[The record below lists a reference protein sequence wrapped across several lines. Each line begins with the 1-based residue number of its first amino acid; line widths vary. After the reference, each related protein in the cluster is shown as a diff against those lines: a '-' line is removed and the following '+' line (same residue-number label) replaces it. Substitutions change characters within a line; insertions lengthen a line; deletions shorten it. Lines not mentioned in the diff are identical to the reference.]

1 MQTRRRLH
9 QHDTTT
15 GTQEEGYPL
24 ITQQQQH
31 QHNNFNHHYPQ
42 NPLFV
47 PTNGGVS
54 GSTATAPLLNST
66 AAYTQQQQQYYQPQ
80 QSSIHIGDNF
90 GNSNNQVPIDD
101 PDDKYSKA
109 GRQWNLR
116 SLSSRIQASSGQ
128 ALRTFIQQPLSAA
141 AAVVTGSYQESNGAL
156 VGEGVGGFYDN
167 NNLTSKAHPIQE
179 LDDDLEELFDKE
191 SVVVMAARDRTGE
204 FNNAIRSLQSRNIS
218 RAVNIRDPRKAK
230 QVQSYSDFMMV
241 AKLVGKNIASTY
253 AKLEKLTL
261 LAKKKS
267 LFDDRPQE
275 IQELTYIIKGDLSAL
290 NQQIARLQEISKDQ
304 RRTNNGKHLVSHSSN
319 MVLALQS
326 KLASMSTD
334 FKQILEVRTENL
346 KHQKSRRDQFTQGPL
361 AVNALPS
368 STAKQGSLLLS
379 EENQAVSIDMSA
391 ASDTQ
396 PLLGPSARIQSQ
408 QQIALYDE
416 SDNYVQQRAE
426 TMQNI
431 ESTIVELG
439 GIFQQLAHMVKEQ
452 EEIVERIDTNIQDA
466 ELNIEAAHG
475 EILKYFQSVSK
486 NRWLMIKI
494 FGVLI
499 FFFIFFII
507 FMT

>member
-9 QHDTTT
+9 QTDQQDYSSSTYTIQEDQQGGAGAGSGAT
-15 GTQEEGYPL
+15 GAAGGSAGLLAQSLVQP
-24 ITQQQQH
+24 
-31 QHNNFNHHYPQ
+31 
-42 NPLFV
+42 
-47 PTNGGVS
+47 PT
-54 GSTATAPLLNST
+54 AHE
-66 AAYTQQQQQYYQPQ
+66 AA
-80 QSSIHIGDNF
+80 IHIGDN
-90 GNSNNQVPIDD
+90 NQSGQSLAAADYS
-101 PDDKYSKA
+101 DDKYGKA
-109 GRQWNLR
+109 ARQWNLR
-116 SLSSRIQASSGQ
+116 AFSGQ
-128 ALRTFIQQPLSAA
+128 ALRTLTAA
-141 AAVVTGSYQESNGAL
+141 AAVVTGNQP
-156 VGEGVGGFYDN
+156 GVN
-167 NNLTSKAHPIQE
+167 NNSQSNYSYKPASIPTSSQFYQPQQE
-179 LDDDLEELFDKE
+179 HQEPEPEPEIF
-191 SVVVMAARDRTGE
+191 VMAARDRTGE
-204 FNNAIRSLQSRNIS
+204 FANAIRSLQARNIT

-230 QVQSYSDFMMV
+230 QVQSYSEFMMV
-241 AKLVGKNIASTY
+241 ARFIGKNIASTY
-253 AKLEKLTL
+253 AKLEKLTM

-275 IQELTYIIKGDLSAL
+275 IQELTYIIKGDLNAL

-304 RRTNNGKHLVSHSSN
+304 RRHTNGKHLVSHSSN

-346 KHQKSRRDQFTQGPL
+346 KQQKTRRDQFSQGPGPL
-361 AVNALPS
+361 AAHTVSP

-379 EENQAVSIDMSA
+379 EENQAVSIDMGS
-391 ASDTQ
+391 SDTT
-396 PLLGPSARIQSQ
+396 PLLSTQTQMAI
-408 QQIALYDE
+408 YDD

-452 EEIVERIDTNIQDA
+452 EEIVERIDTNVADA

-499 FFFIFFII
+499 FFFLFFVV
-507 FMT
+507 FMS

>member
-9 QHDTTT
+9 PTDQQDYASTSTYT
-15 GTQEEGYPL
+15 IYAGSSTQDHLGL
-24 ITQQQQH
+24 AA
-31 QHNNFNHHYPQ
+31 
-42 NPLFV
+42 V
-47 PTNGGVS
+47 GSS
-54 GSTATAPLLNST
+54 GAAAQPLLQPP
-66 AAYTQQQQQYYQPQ
+66 AAFEAAIQ
-80 QSSIHIGDNF
+80 IGDPDQ
-90 GNSNNQVPIDD
+90 GSRDAD
-101 PDDKYSKA
+101 ADDKYGKA
-109 GRQWNLR
+109 ARQWNLR
-116 SLSSRIQASSGQ
+116 AFSGQ
-128 ALRTFIQQPLSAA
+128 ALRTLSAA
-141 AAVVTGSYQESNGAL
+141 AAVVTGSNQPGDSTQQDTYSSSIS
-156 VGEGVGGFYDN
+156 
-167 NNLTSKAHPIQE
+167 TPIASPRGQQTTAE
-179 LDDDLEELFDKE
+179 DQSEAEPEAEIF
-191 SVVVMAARDRTGE
+191 VMAARDRTGE
-204 FNNAIRSLQSRNIS
+204 FANAIRSLQARNIT

-230 QVQSYSDFMMV
+230 QVQSYSEFMMV
-241 AKLVGKNIASTY
+241 AKFVGKNIASTY
-253 AKLEKLTL
+253 AKLEKLTM

-275 IQELTYIIKGDLSAL
+275 IQELTYIIKGDLNAL

-304 RRTNNGKHLVSHSSN
+304 RRHTSGKHLVSHSSN

-346 KHQKSRRDQFTQGPL
+346 KQQKTRRDQFSQGPGPL
-361 AVNALPS
+361 AAHTVSP

-379 EENQAVSIDMSA
+379 EENQAVSIDMS
-391 ASDTQ
+391 SDTA
-396 PLLGPSARIQSQ
+396 PLLANQ
-408 QQIALYDE
+408 QTQMAIYDE

-452 EEIVERIDTNIQDA
+452 EEIVERIDTNVADA

-499 FFFIFFII
+499 LFFLFFVV
-507 FMT
+507 FMS

>member
-9 QHDTTT
+9 QTDQQDYSSSSTYTIQT
-15 GTQEEGYPL
+15 GKDQHQTGSGASAALGPAGGSGGLLVQPLGYP
-24 ITQQQQH
+24 Q
-31 QHNNFNHHYPQ
+31 
-42 NPLFV
+42 
-47 PTNGGVS
+47 
-54 GSTATAPLLNST
+54 
-66 AAYTQQQQQYYQPQ
+66 QPQ
-80 QSSIHIGDNF
+80 ASVDAAIHIGDAQS
-90 GNSNNQVPIDD
+90 GQSLAPDS
-101 PDDKYSKA
+101 DDKYGKA
-109 GRQWNLR
+109 ARQWNLR
-116 SLSSRIQASSGQ
+116 AFSGQ
-128 ALRTFIQQPLSAA
+128 ALRTLSAA
-141 AAVVTGSYQESNGAL
+141 AAVVTGNNQPDTNFNSQNNYNYNPASGISATGQFQQE
-156 VGEGVGGFYDN
+156 D
-167 NNLTSKAHPIQE
+167 H
-179 LDDDLEELFDKE
+179 FDPE
-191 SVVVMAARDRTGE
+191 PEPEVFIMAARDRTGE
-204 FNNAIRSLQSRNIS
+204 FANAIRSLQARNIT

-230 QVQSYSDFMMV
+230 QVQSYSEFMMV
-241 AKLVGKNIASTY
+241 ARFIGKNIASTY
-253 AKLEKLTL
+253 AKLEKLTM

-275 IQELTYIIKGDLSAL
+275 IQELTYIIKGDLNAL
-290 NQQIARLQEISKDQ
+290 NQQIARLQDISKDQ
-304 RRTNNGKHLVSHSSN
+304 RRHTNGKHLVSHSSN

-346 KHQKSRRDQFTQGPL
+346 KQQKTRRDQFSQGPGPL
-361 AVNALPS
+361 AAHTVSP

-379 EENQAVSIDMSA
+379 EENQAVSIDMGS
-391 ASDTQ
+391 SDTT
-396 PLLGPSARIQSQ
+396 PLLATTQTQMAI
-408 QQIALYDE
+408 YDE

-452 EEIVERIDTNIQDA
+452 EEIVERIDTNVADA

-499 FFFIFFII
+499 FFFLFFVV
-507 FMT
+507 FMS

>member
-9 QHDTTT
+9 QQDQT
-15 GTQEEGYPL
+15 TQEEGYPL
-24 ITQQQQH
+24 IIQQQQTPNS
-31 QHNNFNHHYPQ
+31 QQLQNGGGSYPH
-42 NPLFV
+42 NPLFGH
-47 PTNGGVS
+47 NGVGP
-54 GSTATAPLLNST
+54 TATSPLLNT
-66 AAYTQQQQQYYQPQ
+66 GVQQQANYYPQTSLNIGGGAGGQ
-80 QSSIHIGDNF
+80 QSH
-90 GNSNNQVPIDD
+90 NQVPIDD
-101 PDDKYSKA
+101 TDDDKYTKA

-116 SLSSRIQASSGQ
+116 SLSSRIQQAASGQ
-128 ALRTFIQQPLSAA
+128 AIRNFIQQPLKA
-141 AAVVTGSYQESNGAL
+141 VTGSYQEVETLST
-156 VGEGVGGFYDN
+156 N
-167 NNLTSKAHPIQE
+167 NTYPDQFSGRGHPIQE
-179 LDDDLEELFDKE
+179 IDDDLEDIFDKE

-230 QVQSYSDFMMV
+230 QVQSYSEFMMV
-241 AKLVGKNIASTY
+241 AKMIGKNIASTY
-253 AKLEKLTL
+253 AKLEKLTM
-261 LAKKKS
+261 LAKKRT

-275 IQELTYIIKGDLSAL
+275 IQELTYIIKGDLNAL
-290 NQQIARLQEISKDQ
+290 NQHIAKLQEISKDQ
-304 RRTNNGKHLVSHSSN
+304 RRTVNGKHLVSHSSN

-346 KHQKSRRDQFTQGPL
+346 KHQKSRRDQFGQ
-361 AVNALPS
+361 AALPMNS
-368 STAKQGSLLLS
+368 ISPATAKQGSLLLS
-379 EENQAVSIDMSA
+379 EENQEVSIDMSSA
-391 ASDTQ
+391 NDTS
-396 PLLGPSARIQSQ
+396 PLLGGGARIQTQ
-408 QQIALYDE
+408 QQLAIYDE

-466 ELNIEAAHG
+466 ELNIEAAHS

-499 FFFIFFII
+499 FFFIFFIV

>member
-9 QHDTTT
+9 QHDQTA
-15 GTQEEGYPL
+15 QEEGYPL
-24 ITQQQQH
+24 IIQQQQQQH
-31 QHNNFNHHYPQ
+31 HTQANQQQFQNTYPH
-42 NPLFV
+42 NPLFGS
-47 PTNGGVS
+47 NGVGPS
-54 GSTATAPLLNST
+54 ATSPLLNSG
-66 AAYTQQQQQYYQPQ
+66 AQQQANFYPQ
-80 QSSIHIGDNF
+80 TSLNIGGSTG
-90 GNSNNQVPIDD
+90 GNHNQVPIDD
-101 PDDKYSKA
+101 TDDDKYTKA

-116 SLSSRIQASSGQ
+116 TLSSRIQQATSGQ
-128 ALRTFIQQPLSAA
+128 AIRNFIQQPLKA
-141 AAVVTGSYQESNGAL
+141 VTGNYQEAEIPNNA
-156 VGEGVGGFYDN
+156 VQDN
-167 NNLTSKAHPIQE
+167 FSGRGHPIQDIE
-179 LDDDLEELFDKE
+179 DDLEDLFDKE
-191 SVVVMAARDRTGE
+191 SIVVMAARDRTGE

-230 QVQSYSDFMMV
+230 QVQSYSEFMMV
-241 AKLVGKNIASTY
+241 AKMIGKNIASTY
-253 AKLEKLTL
+253 AKLEKLTM
-261 LAKKKS
+261 LAKKRT

-275 IQELTYIIKGDLSAL
+275 IQELTYIIKGDLNAL
-290 NQQIARLQEISKDQ
+290 NQHIARLQEISKDQ
-304 RRTNNGKHLVSHSSN
+304 RRTVSGKHLVSHSSN

-346 KHQKSRRDQFTQGPL
+346 KHQKSRRDQFGQAP
-361 AVNALPS
+361 VSIS
-368 STAKQGSLLLS
+368 SVSPATAKQGSLLLS
-379 EENQAVSIDMSA
+379 EENQEVSIDMSSA
-391 ASDTQ
+391 NDTS
-396 PLLGPSARIQSQ
+396 PLLGGGSTSQRIQTQ
-408 QQIALYDE
+408 QQLAIYDE

-499 FFFIFFII
+499 FFFIFFIV

>member
-9 QHDTTT
+9 QQDQ
-15 GTQEEGYPL
+15 TQEEGYSLIPQQQQQQHTHIQQSPNNSHPNPL
-24 ITQQQQH
+24 FVVTANGVGPSASTPLLNSNTQQQQL
-31 QHNNFNHHYPQ
+31 QQ
-42 NPLFV
+42 N
-47 PTNGGVS
+47 
-54 GSTATAPLLNST
+54 
-66 AAYTQQQQQYYQPQ
+66 YYQ
-80 QSSIHIGDNF
+80 QSSTSIGGHFSPQNKELSEDT
-90 GNSNNQVPIDD
+90 D
-101 PDDKYSKA
+101 DDKYSKA

-116 SLSSRIQASSGQ
+116 SLSSRIQATSGQ
-128 ALRTFIQQPLSAA
+128 ALRNFIQQPLSAA
-141 AAVVTGSYQESNGAL
+141 AAVVTGNYQEETTPNA
-156 VGEGVGGFYDN
+156 VGIYDN
-167 NNLTSKAHPIQE
+167 NNFPNKSHPIQQIE
-179 LDDDLEELFDKE
+179 DDLEELFDKE
-191 SVVVMAARDRTGE
+191 NIVVMAARDRTGE

-230 QVQSYSDFMMV
+230 QVQSYSEFMMV
-241 AKLVGKNIASTY
+241 AKMIGKNIASTY
-253 AKLEKLTL
+253 AKLEKLTM
-261 LAKKKS
+261 LAKKRT

-275 IQELTYIIKGDLSAL
+275 IQELTYIIKGDLNAL
-290 NQQIARLQEISKDQ
+290 NQHIARLQDISKDQ
-304 RRTNNGKHLVSHSSN
+304 RRTVNGKHLVSHSSN

-346 KHQKSRRDQFTQGPL
+346 KHQKTRRDQFGHASMPINTVP
-361 AVNALPS
+361 PT
-368 STAKQGSLLLS
+368 TAKHGSLLLS
-379 EENQAVSIDMSA
+379 EENTEVSIDMSS
-391 ASDTQ
+391 ASDTS
-396 PLLGPSARIQSQ
+396 PLLGPPARIQSQ
-408 QQIALYDE
+408 QQLAIYDE

-466 ELNIEAAHG
+466 EINIEAAHG

-499 FFFIFFII
+499 FFFIFFIV

>member
-9 QHDTTT
+9 QTDQQDYSSSSTYTI
-15 GTQEEGYPL
+15 QED
-24 ITQQQQH
+24 QQ
-31 QHNNFNHHYPQ
+31 
-42 NPLFV
+42 
-47 PTNGGVS
+47 GGAGAGAGS
-54 GSTATAPLLNST
+54 GGLGAAGGSVGLLAQSLAQPPIAHE
-66 AAYTQQQQQYYQPQ
+66 AA
-80 QSSIHIGDNF
+80 IHIGDTTQTGESF
-90 GNSNNQVPIDD
+90 AADYS
-101 PDDKYSKA
+101 DDKYGKA
-109 GRQWNLR
+109 ARQWNLR
-116 SLSSRIQASSGQ
+116 AFSGQ
-128 ALRTFIQQPLSAA
+128 ALRTLSAA
-141 AAVVTGSYQESNGAL
+141 AAVVTGNQPGI
-156 VGEGVGGFYDN
+156 N
-167 NNLTSKAHPIQE
+167 NNSQSNYGSYPASIQSSSQFYQPK
-179 LDDDLEELFDKE
+179 EEHQEPEPEPEIF
-191 SVVVMAARDRTGE
+191 VMAARDRTGE
-204 FNNAIRSLQSRNIS
+204 FANAIRSLQARNIT

-230 QVQSYSDFMMV
+230 QVQSYSEFMMV
-241 AKLVGKNIASTY
+241 ARFIGKNIASTY
-253 AKLEKLTL
+253 AKLEKLTM

-275 IQELTYIIKGDLSAL
+275 IQELTYIIKGDLNAL
-290 NQQIARLQEISKDQ
+290 NQQIARLQDISKDQ
-304 RRTNNGKHLVSHSSN
+304 RRHTNGKHLVSHSSN

-346 KHQKSRRDQFTQGPL
+346 KQQKTRRDQFSQGPGPL
-361 AVNALPS
+361 AAHTVSP

-379 EENQAVSIDMSA
+379 EENQAVSIDMGS
-391 ASDTQ
+391 SDTT
-396 PLLGPSARIQSQ
+396 PLLTTQTQMAI
-408 QQIALYDE
+408 YDD

-452 EEIVERIDTNIQDA
+452 EEIVERIDTNVADA

-499 FFFIFFII
+499 FFFLFFVV
-507 FMT
+507 FMS

>member
-9 QHDTTT
+9 QTD
-15 GTQEEGYPL
+15 
-24 ITQQQQH
+24 QQDYSSSSSSTYTIQAGEDQH
-31 QHNNFNHHYPQ
+31 QTGSGASAASGAAGGSGGILVQPPQ
-42 NPLFV
+42 
-47 PTNGGVS
+47 
-54 GSTATAPLLNST
+54 ATVD
-66 AAYTQQQQQYYQPQ
+66 AA
-80 QSSIHIGDNF
+80 IHIGDAQ
-90 GNSNNQVPIDD
+90 SLAPDS
-101 PDDKYSKA
+101 DDKYGKA
-109 GRQWNLR
+109 ARQWNLR
-116 SLSSRIQASSGQ
+116 AFSGQ
-128 ALRTFIQQPLSAA
+128 ALRTLSAA
-141 AAVVTGSYQESNGAL
+141 AAVVTGNNQPDTNFNSQNNYNYNPPTSHLSQEEQFEPEPEPE
-156 VGEGVGGFYDN
+156 VF
-167 NNLTSKAHPIQE
+167 I
-179 LDDDLEELFDKE
+179 
-191 SVVVMAARDRTGE
+191 MAARDRTGE
-204 FNNAIRSLQSRNIS
+204 FANAIRSLQSRNIT

-230 QVQSYSDFMMV
+230 QVQSYSEFMMV
-241 AKLVGKNIASTY
+241 ARFIGKNIASTY
-253 AKLEKLTL
+253 AKLEKLTM

-275 IQELTYIIKGDLSAL
+275 IQELTYIIKGDLNAL
-290 NQQIARLQEISKDQ
+290 NQQIARLQDISKDQ
-304 RRTNNGKHLVSHSSN
+304 RRHTNGKHLVSHSSN

-346 KHQKSRRDQFTQGPL
+346 KQQKTRRDQFSQGPGPL
-361 AVNALPS
+361 AAHTVSP

-379 EENQAVSIDMSA
+379 EENQAVSIDMGSS
-391 ASDTQ
+391 SDTT
-396 PLLGPSARIQSQ
+396 PLLATQTQMAI
-408 QQIALYDE
+408 YDE

-452 EEIVERIDTNIQDA
+452 EEIVERIDTNVADA

-499 FFFIFFII
+499 FFFLFFVV
-507 FMT
+507 FMS